1 MCIQDKDHEKK
12 GSVGQ
17 DNEVIQVFF
26 FFFVQTCFMT
36 FICCVPCGRKRS
48 EMTPYLF
55 YPPSAE
61 KKFLALC
68 VGLFS

>member
-26 FFFVQTCFMT
+26 FFCTD
-36 FICCVPCGRKRS
+36 
-48 EMTPYLF
+48 LF
-55 YPPSAE
+55 YDIHLLCAMWQ
-61 KKFLALC
+61 KKK
-68 VGLFS
+68 